1 LDYVEHGF
9 PGHVHGARLLVAKA
23 NVVSLRLSKA
33 NLAALSQG
41 VRSDSTFIR
50 LAMGIDGVYEL
61 YLEGY
66 GEAPLPDHNSEPLV
80 PLEG

>member
-1 LDYVEHGF
+1 
-9 PGHVHGARLLVAKA
+9 
-23 NVVSLRLSKA
+23 
-33 NLAALSQG
+33 
-41 VRSDSTFIR
+41 
-50 LAMGIDGVYEL
+50 MGIDGVYEL